1 MKFLILICTL
11 PERADKLKRLTT
23 TLDKQIS
30 KFNGVVSYKCHDA
43 GRSLTTGRKRNML
56 IEGSESDYFSFVDD
70 DDNVSDHYVN
80 SIMNAIYTGPDVVT
94 FCGHMTTNGANRR
107 EFTIKLGSKY
117 EEKDGHYYRFPN
129 HLCAFKRDKVNMV
142 KFPELWLQEDFIWAK
157 QINDRRLL
165 KTEVHIESDL
175 YWYDYNYIPRIN
187 ERRRHKVR

>member
-23 TLDKQIS
+23 TLDKQIAN
-30 KFNGVVSYKCHDA
+30 FNGEVSYKCHDA

-56 IEGSESDYFSFVDD
+56 IEQSESDYFSFVDD

-94 FCGHMTTNGANRR
+94 FCGHMTTNGTNRR

-117 EEKDGHYYRFPN
+117 EERDGHYYRFPN
-129 HLCAFKRDKVNMV
+129 HLCAFKREKVNMV
-142 KFPELWLQEDFIWAK
+142 KFPEQWVQEDFIWAK
-157 QINDRRLL
+157 QINDQRLL

-175 YWYDYNYIPRIN
+175 YWYDFNYTPKFH
-187 ERRRHKVR
+187 ERRHKVR